1 MRVRYARFYTKLTI
15 MFNKIK
21 NRICVEKK
29 REVCFHLRLTSQSLG
44 HRILAE

>member
-1 MRVRYARFYTKLTI
+1 MRVRYTRFYTKTTI

-21 NRICVEKK
+21 NSICVEKK
-29 REVCFHLRLTSQSLG
+29 PELCFLLRLTSQSLG